1 MLHLNST
8 FSKTMAFVM
17 LMFLTIGQSTAL
29 PMDTKAGDTSS
40 FRTTKKYSLQ
50 TEDVFPVFFWAS
62 EKDAVQLNKDH
73 TVPYNSGDHYL
84 QPMYHQK
91 MYDRRPECWL
101 CEVTLHDETAARAEA
116 PVIFMPEVN
125 PSSEHKKNFVM
136 ENGIGIAK
144 TVLTY
149 KVSTD
154 SKQKTTSESLAMD
167 FPTGRLKKNPK
178 ELYVS
183 CKVAPIEPDDMTA
196 FGRSPSTSSAGPR
209 KFPPNSESGSVDESI
224 PPPVKQPSAS
234 TLDLQTF
241 GKKPSYPTGAR

>member
-1 MLHLNST
+1 
-8 FSKTMAFVM
+8 MAFVM

-29 PMDTKAGDTSS
+29 PLDNTKAVDTS
-40 FRTTKKYSLQ
+40 FRTTKKYPLQ
-50 TEDVFPVFFWAS
+50 TKGAFPVFFWAS
-62 EKDAVQLNKDH
+62 EEKAFQLNQDH
-73 TVPYNSGDHYL
+73 IVLFNSDHHYL
-84 QPMYHQK
+84 QPMYYEK
-91 MYDRRPECWL
+91 MYDRQPGCWL
-101 CEVTLHDETAARAEA
+101 CKVTLHETAARAEA
-116 PVIFMPEVN
+116 PLIFMPEVN